1 MQLSLGFRLEPPFDT
16 SETSQPGVFVILGR
30 IPRTAVCS
38 KQRHSWVGSV
48 SSIIEGYVLRTAK

>member
-30 IPRTAVCS
+30 IPRTAFVQS
-38 KQRHSWVGSV
+38 KGILGWYLFQ
-48 SSIIEGYVLRTAK
+48 VL